1 MLERAVAGEL
11 PTEPM
16 VLGAVQV
23 PPSGPIVFGEDHP
36 VTGGYPVLAVVTRD
50 GLDRLAQARAGAAVR
65 FVPAASG

>member
-1 MLERAVAGEL
+1 
-11 PTEPM
+11 M